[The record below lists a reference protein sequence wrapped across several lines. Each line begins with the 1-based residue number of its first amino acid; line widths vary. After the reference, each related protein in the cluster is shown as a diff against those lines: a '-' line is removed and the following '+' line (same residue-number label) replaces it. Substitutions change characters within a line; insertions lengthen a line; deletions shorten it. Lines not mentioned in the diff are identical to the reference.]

1 MTVVGLV
8 THSGAAQ
15 DVRRITSLART
26 IDVHERVNVT
36 ARVLA
41 GLAAVPGV
49 RVLYLSEPTRLVERA
64 LATLAALPERTVIDA
79 APAAGSAGRGAAQTR
94 STAAA
99 LAAAGAACVVT
110 FGGDGT
116 NRAVAAGWPAA
127 VMVALP
133 GGTNNAFAQSVD
145 PTAAGLAAAVFAED
159 PDGFAGHVRR
169 VPQWRIAVTG
179 LPEETALV
187 DVALVSDEWVGAHA
201 VWDGRRLIEALVTG
215 GDPTVPGL
223 AGVAGMAG
231 PPDAADGV
239 HMRFGRPGR
248 RVLAPLGPG
257 RLTPLWLRGMRHVGV
272 DEPQT
277 LHGPGTLAFDGERE
291 VVLRAGEEARVHL
304 AADGPRVLDVAGVLR
319 AHAAGR
325 TEPPGITRRPTTTGG
340 T

>member
-1 MTVVGLV
+1 
-8 THSGAAQ
+8 
-15 DVRRITSLART
+15 
-26 IDVHERVNVT
+26 
-36 ARVLA
+36 
-41 GLAAVPGV
+41 
-49 RVLYLSEPTRLVERA
+49 
-64 LATLAALPERTVIDA
+64 
-79 APAAGSAGRGAAQTR
+79 
-94 STAAA
+94 
-99 LAAAGAACVVT
+99 
-110 FGGDGT
+110 
-116 NRAVAAGWPAA
+116 
-127 VMVALP
+127 
-133 GGTNNAFAQSVD
+133 
-145 PTAAGLAAAVFAED
+145 
-159 PDGFAGHVRR
+159 
-169 VPQWRIAVTG
+169 
-179 LPEETALV
+179 
-187 DVALVSDEWVGAHA
+187 